1 MPILKHIV
9 KKDTSVLLDIKKY
22 FTILLKNDL
31 LFYAASQSI
40 EMHLRFFYHI
50 L

>member
-31 LFYAASQSI
+31 FFMQHHNQSKCI
-40 EMHLRFFYHI
+40 
-50 L
+50 